1 MILTL
6 IGIAA
11 AGAGGVYTFTKGV
24 RVKGGQLGQPG
35 LGPKWRTRWAVN
47 RWIGEVWNPR
57 DGWRSVGDF
66 DTPELAKGAAIAKA
80 MLYLSQPALTATI
93 ATHKAIDFSSQDV

>member
-11 AGAGGVYTFTKGV
+11 AGAGGVYTFAKGV
-24 RVKGGQLGQPG
+24 KVSSGQLGAPG

-80 MLYLSQPALTATI
+80 MAYMSTPQLTANVS
-93 ATHKAIDFSSQDV
+93 ARVADFSSQDV